1 MLEFTAKSSVKR
13 SKTVFFMISPDYLI
27 YLFNKAYFQKHS
39 TFNKY
44 NIIKIFLYAI
54 KAFG

>member
-1 MLEFTAKSSVKR
+1 
-13 SKTVFFMISPDYLI
+13 MISPDYLI